1 MAQDTTPNGTFPNQ
15 KTESQVFLRWVQAP
29 TDIAFCP
36 LEKAAEVPVSPC
48 SLWGSRVQQLNWGGL
63 KPCQCATFTRPDR
76 DRGWAGETRSHWTDG
91 ADRASVKGKE
101 ISAHFG
107 LKPEVTVLFLWPT
120 LW

>member
-1 MAQDTTPNGTFPNQ
+1 MGQQSGA
-15 KTESQVFLRWVQAP
+15 TELGRP
-29 TDIAFCP
+29 
-36 LEKAAEVPVSPC
+36 KALSVC
-48 SLWGSRVQQLNWGGL
+48 NFHRG
-63 KPCQCATFTRPDR
+63 DR

-91 ADRASVKGKE
+91 PDRASVKGKE